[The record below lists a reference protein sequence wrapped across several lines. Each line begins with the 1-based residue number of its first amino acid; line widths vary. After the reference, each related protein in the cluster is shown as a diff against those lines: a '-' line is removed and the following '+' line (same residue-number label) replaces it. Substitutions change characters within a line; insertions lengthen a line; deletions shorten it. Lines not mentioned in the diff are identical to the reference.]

1 MSNMTQ
7 GEDVYLGKSKDIL
20 LHPILLCA
28 FGPLPVCGL
37 DQSIYFLRS
46 PISPFAQMKF
56 PECFHLSLRIH
67 PNEHICPNFK
77 MYLSKLQNVFVQIA
91 QYICPNCK
99 MYLSKLPN
107 VFVQI
112 AKCICPNCKHF
123 QNFPPV
129 PSYSACC
136 CPTVRGRGVA

>member
-1 MSNMTQ
+1 MCISESRRTYCCTQ
-7 GEDVYLGKSKDIL
+7 YYYVHLD
-20 LHPILLCA
+20 HCLCA
-28 FGPLPVCGL
+28 ALL